1 MPTVPSYGGQQVAPS
16 SAPGGAFSAPD
27 VRNAAPGQ
35 LQQAGEALSR
45 AGAGVASIAMD
56 MEQQVNQVRVDD
68 ALNKVR
74 RQTLDLT
81 YNPQTGYQTLKGD
94 AALTRPEGKPLD
106 QEYAGK
112 LETTVSELSATLGN
126 DAQRQAFMRQANDLT
141 TSFRG
146 SVQQYSTQQYQQHA
160 LSVQDGTI
168 KIGADEAKLNWND
181 PDKIKGSID
190 SIQAA
195 VYRSS
200 TLQGWSASET
210 TARIKATTSGVHMGV
225 IDAALQNSN
234 PEYAMAYVERN
245 KAQMT
250 ADDLLKVRGVI
261 NKDLYARTADTI
273 ATGVMGQYRQQANPP
288 ESSRIRAITM
298 QSESGGNPNATG
310 PMVPGQG
317 TAKGSMQVMDATNRN
332 PGYGIKPAADDSKE
346 ERARV
351 GGEYIDAM
359 VQKYAGDMPKA
370 WAAYNAGPGT
380 VDKAVENAR
389 KNGTTW
395 LSEMAALQSTAN
407 FKQTSDYVAKNMQA
421 LQDGGGA
428 PAKPNLQEVHDGVR
442 AQVAAR
448 YGPTPPA
455 GVLKMALASA
465 TQLFEDNAKA
475 IKSKEDQAVTE
486 AMKALQQNGGRVS
499 ALPYAVRSQIPPDK
513 LDNLISFGQKVA
525 KGDDITNPAV
535 YQRLSDPAYLKR
547 LDENEFYHLRSE
559 LSLSD
564 WQHFATQRAAAAG
577 KGADKL
583 GEINTGAVN
592 SVLATRLQT
601 LGIDP
606 TPKDATDDAA
616 RVGAIKKF
624 VTDSIIQQQRVT
636 TKQMTDADVEKH
648 IDSLFAKSASF
659 RTSFLGIP
667 TGSTQGRLLTM
678 RASNIPT
685 DIYDKLKT
693 DFHANG
699 IDPTDAD
706 LLGAYWKLQAI
717 PKNKDT
723 QQSKG
728 GKIKSMEQAKL
739 EADTREFLKGQ

>member
-1 MPTVPSYGGQQVAPS
+1 MPTVPSYGGQQVAPT

-35 LQQAGEALSR
+35 LQQAGEALTR

-74 RQTLDLT
+74 QQTLDLT

-126 DAQRQAFMRQANDLT
+126 DAQRQAFMRQANNLT
-141 TSFRG
+141 TTFRG

-234 PEYAMAYVERN
+234 PEYAMAYLESN

-273 ATGVMGQYRQQANPP
+273 ATGVMGQYRQLANPP

-298 QSESGGNPNATG
+298 QSESGGNPNAVG
-310 PMVPGQG
+310 KFIPGQG
-317 TAKGSMQVMDATNRN
+317 TAKGSMQVMDATMMD
-332 PGYGIKPAADDSKE
+332 PGYGLPKLPANATPE
-346 ERARV
+346 QRAEQ
-351 GGEYIDAM
+351 GGRFIDAM
-359 VQKYAGDMPKA
+359 VKEYAGDMEKA
-370 WAAYNAGPGT
+370 WAAYNWGPGN
-380 VDKAVENAR
+380 VNAAVKKLGA
-389 KNGTTW
+389 GW
-395 LSEMAALQSTAN
+395 IALAPEETRN
-407 FKQTSDYVAKNMQA
+407 YVGKNMKA
-421 LQDGGGA
+421 LQDGGGS

-475 IKSKEDQAVTE
+475 IKSKEDQAVTD
-486 AMKALQQNGGRVS
+486 AMRALQQNGGRVS
-499 ALPYAVRSQIPPDK
+499 ALPYAVRSQIPPEK

-525 KGDDITNPAV
+525 RGDDITDNSL
-535 YQRLSDPAYLKR
+535 YQELSDPVKLKS
-547 LDENEFYHLRSE
+547 LNDQEFYQLKARLSE
-559 LSLSD
+559 GD
-564 WQHFATQRAAAAG
+564 WQHFATQRAAANG
-577 KGADKL
+577 KGTDKM
-583 GEINTGAVN
+583 GEINSSAVN

-606 TPKDATDDAA
+606 TPKSADDTA
-616 RVGAIKKF
+616 RVGAIKKY

-636 TKQMTDADVEKH
+636 TKQMTDADVERH
-648 IDSLFAKSASF
+648 IDGLFAKSASF

-667 TGSTQGRLLTM
+667 TGSSQGRLLTM
-678 RASNIPT
+678 KASNIPA

-723 QQSKG
+723 PQSKS